1 MALVQKLEF
10 IVRRKHLEQVLSNS
24 KNVALRITLGVNA
37 NASLVI
43 SADGVTT
50 LENFE
55 PVVESIPICPVPPDC
70 APEDN
75 G

>member
-1 MALVQKLEF
+1 MALAQKLEF
-10 IVRRKHLEQVLSNS
+10 IIRRKHLEQVLANS

-43 SADGVTT
+43 TADGVTT
-50 LENFE
+50 LVNFE
-55 PVVESIPICPVPPDC
+55 TIGESIPICPVPPDC

-75 G
+75 S

>member
-10 IVRRKHLEQVLSNS
+10 IVRRKHLEQVLANS

-55 PVVESIPICPVPPDC
+55 SIGESIPICPVPPDC

>member
-1 MALVQKLEF
+1 MAFVQKLEF
-10 IVRRKHLEQVLSNS
+10 IVRRKHMEQVLANS

-50 LENFE
+50 L
-55 PVVESIPICPVPPDC
+55 
-70 APEDN
+70 
-75 G
+75 